1 MKLSNSKRIFSGF
14 ADKALKKGTISDS
27 EALLALNAKGADIVD
42 LFAEAVRV
50 REVVSG
56 SKIKL
61 CSIINIKS
69 GRCSEDCTFCAQ
81 SARYSTDAPVHS
93 LVDHSEMAE
102 MASKMKEWKSRLGI
116 VSSGKG
122 VLKGDSAEF
131 QKILQSIRHLVKKGP
146 VHASLGLLS
155 DETARLLK
163 DAGVEMY
170 HHNIETAPSFFKKIC
185 RTHTFADR
193 VHTVKV
199 AKEAGMEVCCG
210 GILGLG
216 ETLKQRV
223 EMARA
228 IHNLNVDAIPLNFLN
243 PIPGTPLGNR
253 KPMLPLEA
261 LKIVAMFRLV
271 NPKKE
276 VKVCGGRET
285 VLGDLQ
291 GMLFFAGA
299 SGMMVGGYLTTRGRS
314 VEADHRMVSDCGLT
328 AVK

>member
-1 MKLSNSKRIFSGF
+1 MKLSISKRPYAGL
-14 ADKALKKGTISDS
+14 AEKALKTGTISDS
-27 EALLALNAKGADIVD
+27 DALFALNAKGADIMD

-50 REVVSG
+50 REAVSG

-61 CSIINIKS
+61 CSIVNIKS

-81 SARYSTDAPVHS
+81 STRYATNSPVHS
-93 LVDHSEMAE
+93 LVDHSEMAD
-102 MASKMKEWKSRLGI
+102 MAAKMKEWKSRLGI

-122 VLKGDSAEF
+122 VMDANSAEF
-131 QKILQSIRHLVKKGP
+131 KKILKSIKLLVKKGP

-155 DETARLLK
+155 KETAMRLK
-163 DAGVEMY
+163 EAGVEMY
-170 HHNIETAPSFFKKIC
+170 HHNIETAPSYFHKIC
-185 RTHTFADR
+185 RTHSFTDR
-193 VHTVKV
+193 IQTVKL
-199 AKEAGMEVCCG
+199 AQKAGMAVCCG

-228 IHNLNVDAIPLNFLN
+228 IYNLGVDAIPLNFLN
-243 PIPGTPLGNR
+243 PIPGTPLGSR
-253 KPMLPLEA
+253 KPLLPLEA

-271 NPKKE
+271 NPKNE
-276 VKVCGGRET
+276 IKVCGGRET